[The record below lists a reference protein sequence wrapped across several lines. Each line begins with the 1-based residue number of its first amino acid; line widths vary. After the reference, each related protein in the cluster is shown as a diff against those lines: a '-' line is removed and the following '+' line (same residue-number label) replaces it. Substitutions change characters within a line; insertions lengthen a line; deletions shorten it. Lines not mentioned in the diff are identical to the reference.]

1 MIVINILVFYCLKMK
16 KFWIII
22 INIMIIKRMFC
33 IIIIFVVLNICFG
46 ILLKL
51 KINRYDIIGVVNCN
65 NLYVIFLFCVLY
77 IECVC
82 LLFLLFIKGLN

>member
-1 MIVINILVFYCLKMK
+1 
-16 KFWIII
+16 
-22 INIMIIKRMFC
+22 MIIKRMFC

-65 NLYVIFLFCVLY
+65 NLYGFFFLFCVLY
-77 IECVC
+77 IECEC
-82 LLFLLFIKGLN
+82 LLFLLFIKGLK